1 MRDVFDKS
9 KALRFAWRLVRAD
22 ETIDLDAP
30 DEAPGRKRAPW
41 EEEDEV
47 EVDDGP
53 PTLEQVEVHAE
64 RRAVCARI
72 EVMVEHA
79 WNLTDAAA
87 QVAATDKIARQAGK
101 VDVQLSAM
109 EGREGVRMARL
120 FVRHYQELS
129 RAGRKG
135 AVDACFW
142 IELGHAELGELI
154 VEMVR
159 SGNERIASAIGM
171 SYETLEAVEFDKGRL
186 ALRLAE
192 LLDTA
197 KSWTVRELAADWI
210 SAGDCSGV
218 RAVLRRAIRL
228 PHIQIR
234 SRALHALEELT
245 PPALDADDVIFL
257 LEDHVDRRVSSD
269 DDDLEAID
277 LIEYAESLAAAVV
290 RLKPDGGAWPLLRI
304 ADPDHHHGWREAL
317 DRDWALATLAAAYPA
332 DAMGAID
339 ELAKSWRVHERKTAV
354 DATLALPWDDARPRL
369 LALAADGS
377 PEVAERARDGWLD
390 KTATRCPVEE
400 TAGLMSDLLE
410 GPPSDKMLS
419 RLVALRSGSVEA
431 RAALVDVL
439 LREAPDREALVL
451 LLFALADDALLRG
464 GHGRRLPY
472 DEGRWGRRLLAAFG
486 APALEGLCRLCERY
500 PHPEIYGW
508 FYVLHDLLADGTIKR
523 RNAGPLSALAQR
535 FLDTNVS
542 AHAALDVLEKTLG
555 KTELRDLHLKMLLE
569 GHPSAWRAP
578 SALIGEKR
586 DPELDRRLSEAIE
599 AKLAASDYATLD
611 TILYVAKKRS
621 LPIAYDAATKLFA
634 AMGEKRA
641 ADDVEADELDALE
654 EAGRILDDAGL
665 LDDAWFDAALDAP
678 ETLRY
683 RVAVQLPRVRTKRWR
698 PRLERLMSSTARDG
712 AAAVEAART
721 LLFARPPIART
732 DPRLLEVADR
742 AHPAARA
749 TLLHDL
755 WIRGCPTRRIA
766 PHVARL
772 VATATE
778 AEIEP
783 LYDMLDRL
791 SPRVLRRLVPAIK
804 DQEVRAFVASLVG
817 PSDEATEWVTENA
830 GDA

>member
-1 MRDVFDKS
+1 MGDVFDKA
-9 KALRFAWRLVRAD
+9 KALQFAWRLVRPD
-22 ETIDLDAP
+22 ETIDLEAP
-30 DEAPGRKRAPW
+30 DEAPGRKLAPW
-41 EEEDEV
+41 EDDD
-47 EVDDGP
+47 VDDGP
-53 PTLEQVEVHAE
+53 PTIEQVEVRAE
-64 RRAVCARI
+64 ARAVCARI

-79 WNLTDAAA
+79 WHLTDVAA

-120 FVRHYQELS
+120 FVRHYHELS

-142 IELGHAELGELI
+142 VELGHAELGELI

-171 SYETLEAVEFDKGRL
+171 SYEALEAVDFDKGRL

-210 SAGDCSGV
+210 SAGDVSGV

-234 SRALHALEELT
+234 SRALHALEDLS

-277 LIEYAESLAAAVV
+277 LLDYAEALAAAVV
-290 RLKPDGGAWPLLRI
+290 RLKPPGGTWPLLRI

-317 DRDWALATLAAAYPA
+317 DRDWALGTLAAAYPA

-354 DATLALPWDDARPRL
+354 DATLKLPWDDARPRL
-369 LALAADGS
+369 LVLAADGS

-390 KTATRCPVEE
+390 RTATRCPVEE
-400 TAGLMSDLLE
+400 TAGLMTDLL
-410 GPPSDKMLS
+410 GSPPPPPSDKLLS
-419 RLVALRSGSVEA
+419 RLVALKSGSVEA

-472 DEGRWGRRLLAAFG
+472 DEGRWGRRLVSAFG
-486 APALEGLCRLCERY
+486 APAIEGLCQLCARY

-523 RNAGPLSALAQR
+523 RDAGPLSRLAKR
-535 FLDTNVS
+535 FLDADVS

-555 KTELRDLHLKMLLE
+555 KIELRDLHLKMLLE

-586 DPELDRRLSEAIE
+586 DPELDRRLTEAI
-599 AKLAASDYATLD
+599 AKKLAAGDHATLD
-611 TILYVAKKRS
+611 TILYVARKRE
-621 LPIAYDAATKLFA
+621 LPIAFDAATKLFE
-634 AMGEKRA
+634 GISDGRA
-641 ADDVEADELDALE
+641 ADDVDEHELDALE
-654 EAGRILDDAGL
+654 EAGRILDESGR
-665 LDDAWFDAALDAP
+665 LDDAWFEAALAEP
-678 ETLRY
+678 ETLRF
-683 RVAVQLPRVRTKRWR
+683 RVAVQMPRVRTKRWR
-698 PRLERLMSSTARDG
+698 PHLERLMASTARDG

-721 LLFARPPIART
+721 LLFARPPISRT

-749 TLLHDL
+749 ALLHDL

-817 PSDEATEWVTENA
+817 PSDEATEWVTEGA